1 MADEKVTA
9 VDWEERGR
17 RLLDLLEPV
26 VLTCLYFYSV
36 LSFIWGLVLG
46 LVATTQ
52 CKLEANKRVGKICII
67 LAIVNF
73 VLVTCL
79 VVAYVI
85 LIILAAG
92 LWAYLV
98 SPSAAGGG

>member
-46 LVATTQ
+46 LVAV
-52 CKLEANKRVGKICII
+52 AV
-67 LAIVNF
+67 
-73 VLVTCL
+73 VLVARL
-79 VVAYVI
+79 RHKLRQPLRRVHLDAPEG
-85 LIILAAG
+85 AASS
-92 LWAYLV
+92 LFEA
-98 SPSAAGGG
+98 

>member
-1 MADEKVTA
+1 MAEVNATT

-46 LVATTQ
+46 LVTLTQ
-52 CKLEANKRVGKICII
+52 CKLEANKRVGKICVI
-67 LAIVNF
+67 LAVVNF
-73 VLVTCL
+73 VLMGCL
-79 VVAYVI
+79 VAAYI
-85 LIILAAG
+85 LMIVFAAG
-92 LWAYLV
+92 LYAFLA
-98 SPSAAGGG
+98 SPSGGG